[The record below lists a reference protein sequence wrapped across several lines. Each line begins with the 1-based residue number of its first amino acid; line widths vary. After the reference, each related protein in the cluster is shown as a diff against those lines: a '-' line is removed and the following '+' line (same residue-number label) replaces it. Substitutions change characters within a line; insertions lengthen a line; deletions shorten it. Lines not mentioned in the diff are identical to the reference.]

1 MDQLNRQGLMV
12 DAMVKT
18 AALDDISSV
27 NKQQYTKNIPA
38 VRTIF
43 GATVHIVYKIK
54 QFKYTT
60 IFHIPTK
67 KRTFLNCP
75 GPVCPVANNF

>member
-38 VRTIF
+38 VWTIF
-43 GATVHIVYKIK
+43 GATVYVTVKIEIRSNLE
-54 QFKYTT
+54 FDR
-60 IFHIPTK
+60 TK
-67 KRTFLNCP
+67 LEFRF
-75 GPVCPVANNF
+75 

>member
-27 NKQQYTKNIPA
+27 NKQKYTKNIPA

-43 GATVHIVYKIK
+43 GATVYYPYNYYMYIGDCGGNFLHLESVDY
-54 QFKYTT
+54 YDT
-60 IFHIPTK
+60 I
-67 KRTFLNCP
+67 N
-75 GPVCPVANNF
+75 

>member
-12 DAMVKT
+12 DTMVKT

-27 NKQQYTKNIPA
+27 NKEQFTKNIPA

-43 GATVHIVYKIK
+43 GATVSE
-54 QFKYTT
+54 
-60 IFHIPTK
+60 
-67 KRTFLNCP
+67 R
-75 GPVCPVANNF
+75 ANILVFVRRSR

>member
-38 VRTIF
+38 VLY
-43 GATVHIVYKIK
+43 G
-54 QFKYTT
+54 QFLE
-60 IFHIPTK
+60 P
-67 KRTFLNCP
+67 L
-75 GPVCPVANNF
+75 

>member
-43 GATVHIVYKIK
+43 GATVCRLLVL
-54 QFKYTT
+54 
-60 IFHIPTK
+60 P
-67 KRTFLNCP
+67 
-75 GPVCPVANNF
+75 